1 MFAGIADRRRGV
13 PAAFDGGGES
23 GAAHGRRF
31 RWWRL
36 ADGRTADR
44 PDGLPDRQARR
55 TVAGIRRE
63 SLPAFQTALNGL
75 ASARHGGTGA
85 NPSGAGG
92 RNGGRLRR
100 VSGDGG
106 GRYYPA
112 TVETSGAGRYA
123 RNKHSLFHA
132 RRGQTGAERREFRR
146 AEAGAVFL
154 MHLLAKWCKEWCK
167 GKNIFS
173 MFTGFSRT
181 AAINIGVPMV
191 CFRLMGERRLCV
203 SVRTCGRHRRRT

>member
-1 MFAGIADRRRGV
+1 MFA
-13 PAAFDGGGES
+13 ES
-23 GAAHGRRF
+23 LTGGAAHGRRNH
-31 RWWRL
+31 RKRTAAHGRRIDWRGQRSNGRRNPCPRSGGVKRPCKRT
-36 ADGRTADR
+36 ARRDGRRTRPARADATAGSCGAF
-44 PDGLPDRQARR
+44 PAM
-55 TVAGIRRE
+55 VAE
-63 SLPAFQTALNGL
+63 
-75 ASARHGGTGA
+75 GTT
-85 NPSGAGG
+85 P
-92 RNGGRLRR
+92 
-100 VSGDGG
+100 
-106 GRYYPA
+106 P
-112 TVETSGAGRYA
+112 TVETIGAGRYA

-154 MHLLAKWCKEWCK
+154 MHLLAEWCKEWCK

-203 SVRTCGRHRRRT
+203 SVRTCGRHGRRT